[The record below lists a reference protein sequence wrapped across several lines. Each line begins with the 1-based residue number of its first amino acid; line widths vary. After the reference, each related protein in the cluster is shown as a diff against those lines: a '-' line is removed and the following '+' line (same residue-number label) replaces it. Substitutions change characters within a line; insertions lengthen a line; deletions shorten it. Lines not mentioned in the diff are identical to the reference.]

1 MVKKQVAGKPSEAE
15 LQILGVLWDHGP
27 LSVKDV
33 MAQMPDGRERA
44 YTTVLSL
51 LQGMEKK
58 RLVTHEAVG
67 RSHVFQAAVE
77 RGKVTGGVLERLV
90 QYAFGGRASAAVQ
103 QLLEGKKVSAEEVD
117 AIKGLL
123 KEYEKQREEGKK

>member
-1 MVKKQVAGKPSEAE
+1 MAKKQEAGKPSEAE

-51 LQGMEKK
+51 LQGMEKGATK
-58 RLVTHEAVG
+58 
-67 RSHVFQAAVE
+67 
-77 RGKVTGGVLERLV
+77 
-90 QYAFGGRASAAVQ
+90 
-103 QLLEGKKVSAEEVD
+103 
-117 AIKGLL
+117 
-123 KEYEKQREEGKK
+123 